1 MRAIKIKIVIERIKS
16 FMIIGKLF
24 SKDITTILNASIYK
38 ILIALKALKF
48 PSVFLNITAYTAITI
63 AKKSMQFQK
72 SLRYA
77 PSGNIIPNT
86 ISLSV
91 SSTANKLLITISMV
105 VMALLMEL
113 FGSKVGSSKIM
124 TRQDRRIRA
133 RIK

>member
-48 PSVFLNITAYTAITI
+48 PNVFLKITAYTAITI

-72 SLRYA
+72 SLR
-77 PSGNIIPNT
+77 
-86 ISLSV
+86 
-91 SSTANKLLITISMV
+91 
-105 VMALLMEL
+105 
-113 FGSKVGSSKIM
+113 
-124 TRQDRRIRA
+124 
-133 RIK
+133 